1 MRVNEKLL
9 KLILGKTDT
18 PIQTVTSRNVIEAK
32 RQTVLLFELMHE

>member
-32 RQTVLLFELMHE
+32 RQRVLLFELLHE